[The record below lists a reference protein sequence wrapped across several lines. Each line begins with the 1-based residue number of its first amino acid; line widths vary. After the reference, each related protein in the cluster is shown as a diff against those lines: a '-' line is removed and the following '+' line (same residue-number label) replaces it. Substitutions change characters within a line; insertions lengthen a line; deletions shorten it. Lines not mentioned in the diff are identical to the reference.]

1 VQTRKRLGRPLLA
14 DDDGACVSGLAFSPD
29 GRVLASGSE
38 DGYARLW
45 EARTGKKLAD
55 LPSRGIDGFEKVA
68 FSPNGRLLAA
78 AANVGPAGAV
88 VVWDVRSRRQLRRI
102 RGIETPV
109 ETISFSPNG
118 RLLAFGADSGAVR
131 VWDLRGDR
139 MVGRPFRG
147 GDITDSVAFSPDGR
161 ILAAC
166 FDNGI
171 VTLWDMKLRRELAP
185 PLHTGA
191 FSLAFSPQRLLA
203 IGNSDGTI
211 RFLAMPR

>member
-1 VQTRKRLGRPLLA
+1 
-14 DDDGACVSGLAFSPD
+14 
-29 GRVLASGSE
+29 
-38 DGYARLW
+38 
-45 EARTGKKLAD
+45 
-55 LPSRGIDGFEKVA
+55 
-68 FSPNGRLLAA
+68 
-78 AANVGPAGAV
+78 
-88 VVWDVRSRRQLRRI
+88 
-102 RGIETPV
+102 V
-109 ETISFSPNG
+109 ETVSFSPNG
-118 RLLAFGADSGAVR
+118 RLLAFGADSGAV
-131 VWDLRGDR
+131 
-139 MVGRPFRG
+139 GRPYLG